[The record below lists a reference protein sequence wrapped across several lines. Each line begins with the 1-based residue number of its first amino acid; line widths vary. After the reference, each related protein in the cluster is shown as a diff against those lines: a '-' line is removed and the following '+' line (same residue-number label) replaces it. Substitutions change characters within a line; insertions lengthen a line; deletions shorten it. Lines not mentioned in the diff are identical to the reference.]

1 MSGTAWPVEL
11 AEPDPAW
18 RQVAWEAIRELWQVL
33 EPWRAGGVHH
43 VGSTAIPG
51 VPAEPVVDL
60 LGGLADAG
68 QAGAAG
74 AALATAGWEPAAL
87 PAHAAGD
94 PERGPR
100 YTQPRAGGLAVT
112 VELLT
117 PGSRRWETAILF
129 RDRLRADEVARRQ
142 YARTKRRASARA
154 STRQEYEDR
163 KAAFVRQVVR
173 AS

>member
-1 MSGTAWPVEL
+1 MSRAGWPVEL

-18 RQVAWEAIRELWQVL
+18 RPAAGEEIHELWQLL

-43 VGSTAIPG
+43 VGSTAIPE

-60 LGGLADAG
+60 LGGLAGAE

-74 AALATAGWEPAAL
+74 AALEAAGWELEGASVHLAE
-87 PAHAAGD
+87 D
-94 PERGPR
+94 PERGVR
-100 YTQPRAGGLAVT
+100 YTKRRDDGVAVT

-142 YARTKRRASARA
+142 YARTKRRASVRA
-154 STRQEYEDR
+154 GSRQEYENR
-163 KAAFVRQVVR
+163 KAAFVHRVVR
-173 AS
+173 AE